1 MLGVAGHGVMLAP
14 FSPCVLAREPSDS
27 LWISTTDG
35 LVTIIP
41 GAGPADKAPA
51 SLDVREVSY
60 PSGPLLRADK
70 GGTLAKVLAQVTPF
84 QIGPWTLLAP
94 RMLLEL
100 PLGLAVFSGDASNP
114 MPELHLRK
122 AEMTDAST
130 VRNAFITF
138 ELRAVEL
145 AEVKLRGL
153 FDVTETAMQI
163 EHGPV
168 RVFSYSYEHEG
179 LTWQK
184 RHYAL
189 AETPGV
195 TMMMGAQAPES
206 DAERMFAIA
215 DELIASYSPLTA

>member
-14 FSPCVLAREPSDS
+14 LSPCVLAREPSNS

-35 LVTIIP
+35 LVTIVP
-41 GAGPADKAPA
+41 GAGPADKPPA
-51 SLDVREVSY
+51 SLDVRELSF
-60 PSGPLLRADK
+60 PNGPLLRAEK

-84 QIGPWTLLAP
+84 QTGPWTLLAP

-100 PLGLAVFSGDASNP
+100 PVGLAVFSGDADNP

-122 AEMTDAST
+122 ADLNDAST
-130 VRNAFITF
+130 IRNAFITF

-145 AEVKLRGL
+145 AEVKLRGM
-153 FDVTETAMQI
+153 FDVTERAMQI

-168 RVFSYSYEHEG
+168 RVFEYSYEHDG
-179 LTWQK
+179 LTWRK

-189 AETPGV
+189 AEVPGV
-195 TMMMGAQAPES
+195 TMMMGAQAPDS
-206 DAERMFAIA
+206 DADRMFALA
-215 DELIASYSPLTA
+215 DELIVSYSPLTS